1 LKIYGGTGDGRL
13 GFVIANLMC
22 IKYSINIPIRFY
34 IDTGSTITTLGQV
47 DAQRIGID
55 YNKLSRSTNPITT
68 ANGNIYPHTLPDC
81 AISFGLVGTTL
92 VEFVN
97 SINITQTNPI
107 SLLGLDV
114 LRKFAITFEQDRIV
128 LNR

>member
-1 LKIYGGTGDGRL
+1 
-13 GFVIANLMC
+13 MC
-22 IKYSINIPIRFY
+22 IKYGININTPIRFY
-34 IDTGSTITTLGQV
+34 IDTGSTTTTLGQV

-68 ANGNIYPHTLPDC
+68 ANGDIYPHILPNC
-81 AISFGLVGTTL
+81 VISFSLAGTTL
-92 VEFVN
+92 FEFVN
-97 SINITQTNPI
+97 SISVTQTNPI

-114 LRKFAITFEQDRIV
+114 LRKFTITFEQDRIV